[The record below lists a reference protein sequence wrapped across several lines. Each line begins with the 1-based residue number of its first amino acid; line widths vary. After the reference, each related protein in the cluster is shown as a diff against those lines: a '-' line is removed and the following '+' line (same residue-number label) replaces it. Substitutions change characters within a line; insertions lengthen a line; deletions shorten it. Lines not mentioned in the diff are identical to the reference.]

1 MLAISVRIMYSGFDT
16 FGFWSLTMLLDTASD
31 YKPYKKY
38 FDEFFINIFSGKPQI
53 KKNPE
58 T

>member
-1 MLAISVRIMYSGFDT
+1 
-16 FGFWSLTMLLDTASD
+16 MLLDTASD